1 MDIVTIWAGVATIGC
16 GALTYAYLMTKIDL
30 DEVRADF
37 KAENGLNQVFE
48 ARINTLRSD
57 NLALEKSVTE
67 LSEAHDR
74 LVDERDALVRE
85 LGRVKAEKLAMKP
98 KRGPNGKFV
107 SKKPKPAKPIA
118 CG

>member
-57 NLALEKSVTE
+57 NIELEREVG
-67 LSEAHDR
+67 R
-74 LVDERDALVRE
+74 L
-85 LGRVKAEKLAMKP
+85 KAEAMVKTV
-98 KRGPNGKFV
+98 KRGKDGKFV
-107 SKKPKPAKPIA
+107 SNAKPAPIS